1 MTSSTQQWSALCGA
15 GAVALVLAGCGTD
28 GGVEEAVDP
37 AGVADTGASDTGSGE
52 GGGER
57 VGAGSQV
64 DTGEFMERLRSPGED
79 TLGSFSLAMEMDL
92 EGQAMTME
100 GVADLRGEDPAM
112 DISMTVPGM
121 GALEMI
127 LVDGSMFIAVPGVTQ
142 EGQFIQMTQEE
153 LGMASGGD
161 LTGAVDMDRTWDAW
175 ETGTESVTFV
185 GVEDVDGDPMEHFR
199 LLVDTESAM
208 DASGETQGPGM
219 PPTITYDVWVDDDD
233 LMRQLEFE
241 LEGAAA
247 ELRIDDWGEP
257 VDVQAPEE
265 SDLVEMPGFT
275 P

>member
-1 MTSSTQQWSALCGA
+1 
-15 GAVALVLAGCGTD
+15 
-28 GGVEEAVDP
+28 
-37 AGVADTGASDTGSGE
+37 
-52 GGGER
+52 
-57 VGAGSQV
+57 V
-64 DTGEFMERLRSPGED
+64 DTEEFMERLRSPGAD

-92 EGQAMTME
+92 EGQAMSME

-153 LGMASGGD
+153 LGMAGGGD

-175 ETGTESVTFV
+175 EAGTESVTFV

-199 LLVDTESAM
+199 LEVDTESAM

-233 LMRQLEFE
+233 LMRQLDFE
-241 LEGAAA
+241 LDGVTV